1 MVCICNITVV
11 NGRPSEEYYLPDSTL
26 KTITMQRNKLTP
38 VYIPLHQI
46 QFHYHTRINFSTTF
60 YFKCKMITIQTS
72 IQFVKRT
79 SMFAMCLYV
88 CIYYFIATIFILAIY
103 GDPHFTVP
111 LLNGE
116 SLCYSIQGIPG
127 VPFNFL
133 SNKHLIINAF
143 FINSIND
150 PYQTTWI
157 GTLAVMPQHNS
168 TQQVIILDSV
178 SQSIKIKGEGTFKPE
193 FLRYISITK
202 SGNIIIKTTSALSKQ
217 KGNPTVEVHFT
228 NPMAVFYVTFHQDH
242 LDIDWKMQSDEI
254 DNSHGLLGM
263 CVCIYI
269 IVHVYFT

>member
-1 MVCICNITVV
+1 
-11 NGRPSEEYYLPDSTL
+11 
-26 KTITMQRNKLTP
+26 
-38 VYIPLHQI
+38 
-46 QFHYHTRINFSTTF
+46 
-60 YFKCKMITIQTS
+60 MITIQTS

-79 SMFAMCLYV
+79 GMFAMCLYV
-88 CIYYFIATIFILAIY
+88 CIILYYFIATIFILAIY
-103 GDPHFTVP
+103 GDPHFTIP

-269 IVHVYFT
+269 IACIFYMNFIGSYRTIYIKEY